1 MRLVPHVLLVRHPW
15 PREHHMRL
23 VPHMEVLNLR
33 KRESHVRRVP
43 HVPGLLLSRVAR
55 RPGVLLLRDRHPLES
70 HPW

>member
-1 MRLVPHVLLVRHPW
+1 MWLVPHV
-15 PREHHMRL
+15 
-23 VPHMEVLNLR
+23 EVLYLR